1 MESKEEEEE
10 KRLGYLNIKNNK
22 VIERKVKLSKYFEVQ
37 QSYTKHST
45 HIFWP

>member
-10 KRLGYLNIKNNK
+10 KRLGYLNIK

-37 QSYTKHST
+37 QSIPN
-45 HIFWP
+45 IF